1 MDAQAQMPP
10 ERLVSAAEVARI
22 AGVTR
27 AAVSNWRR
35 RYPDFPAPV
44 GGGRNALFP
53 ESAVREWLHNQRKGS
68 DVSVEVLVWQALRS
82 QYHDEI
88 VQGVADVAGYLLDGA
103 SGVLDPATQRLVD
116 GISVDSSPSEF
127 VEALAERLASSPSRT
142 EAQYCSTSRLVRLVR
157 QFVGP
162 VSGTVFDPACGVGSL
177 LLAVVNSEVTQVA
190 GQERNES
197 AARLAQTRVRLAGQ
211 KQAVI
216 RYGDSLRDDRWPD
229 LRADLVVCDP
239 PQGTADWG
247 REELLLDR
255 RWEFGVPTRGESE
268 LAWVQHCFAHTA
280 PGGTALIVM
289 PTSAAYRKAGRRIRA
304 ELVRRGVLTHV
315 VALPSG
321 MDSAH
326 AQPVHL
332 WLLRRPGSPDD
343 AATTVTMV
351 DLTGEDPDEAA
362 PPTPDHTAE
371 VPLIELLDETV
382 DLTPTRHVR
391 ARHTDHVQELGAIR
405 ESLLHQLHE
414 LLPLLPSLTD
424 GCGTLDSAMVKV
436 ADLARAGLVAFAD
449 GTANSA
455 SDQLDNDFLNGFLRS
470 AANLARST
478 SASGTFRADARAA
491 RLPQMGID
499 EQRRYGTA
507 FRDLDEFERRIKEI
521 ARLGERA
528 ASLARDGLTTGA
540 LRPPRSDH

>member
-1 MDAQAQMPP
+1 MDAAAQVPT

-53 ESAVREWLHNQRKGS
+53 EPAVREWLQNQRKGS
-68 DVSVEVLVWQALRS
+68 DVSGEVLVWQALRS

-88 VQGVADVAGYLLDGA
+88 VQGVADVAGYLLDGT
-103 SGVLDPATQRLVD
+103 SGVLNPATQRLVD
-116 GISVDSSPSEF
+116 GVSADSSPPELA
-127 VEALAERLASSPSRT
+127 EALAERLASSTSRT
-142 EAQYCSTSRLVRLVR
+142 ETQYCSTPRLVRVVQ

-162 VSGTVFDPACGVGSL
+162 VSGTVFDPACGAGSL
-177 LLAVVNSEVTQVA
+177 LLAVANGQVAQVA
-190 GQERNES
+190 GQELSES
-197 AARLAQTRVRLAGQ
+197 AARLAWTRARLAGQ
-211 KQAVI
+211 EEVVI
-216 RYGDSLRDDRWPD
+216 RHGDSLRDDQWPG

-239 PQGTADWG
+239 PPGTADWG

-280 PGGTALIVM
+280 PGGTALIVL

-304 ELVRRGVLTHV
+304 ELVRRGVLIQI
-315 VALPSG
+315 VALPPG
-321 MDSAH
+321 MDSVH

-332 WLLRRPGSPDD
+332 WLLRRPGSPED
-343 AATTVTMV
+343 AVTTVRMV
-351 DLTGEDPDEAA
+351 DLTGEDPDEVATPA
-362 PPTPDHTAE
+362 PDHTAE

-391 ARHTDHVQELGAIR
+391 ARRIDQVKEFSAIR
-405 ESLLHQLHE
+405 ESLLQQCHE
-414 LLPLLPSLTD
+414 LLPLLPSLTG
-424 GCGTLDSAMVKV
+424 GCGTLDGAMVKV
-436 ADLARAGLVAFAD
+436 ADLARAGLVEFAD
-449 GTANSA
+449 GIANSA

-470 AANLARST
+470 AANIARST
-478 SASGTFRADARAA
+478 SASGTFRIDARAA
-491 RLPQMGID
+491 RLPQMSID

-521 ARLGERA
+521 ARLGEQA

-540 LRPPRSDH
+540 LNPPRSDH